1 MYIGII
7 YPLYVFTFYSRELG
21 KIDTAAPG
29 TKTFPTFRAQKTNKD
44 IATSVRVLLNTL
56 INRLNLDCIFPH
68 QQYLCTETENY
79 CEEMENK
86 HKTLYKQQVHP
97 NQRTLWNVRI
107 SQCSWSQNWIISK

>member
-21 KIDTAAPG
+21 KIDTATPG

-56 INRLNLDCIFPH
+56 INRLKLDCDLSPSAIS
-68 QQYLCTETENY
+68 
-79 CEEMENK
+79 
-86 HKTLYKQQVHP
+86 LYWDRKLL
-97 NQRTLWNVRI
+97 RRDG
-107 SQCSWSQNWIISK
+107 K

>member
-21 KIDTAAPG
+21 NIDAATPG

-56 INRLNLDCIFPH
+56 INRLNLDCDLSPSAIS
-68 QQYLCTETENY
+68 
-79 CEEMENK
+79 
-86 HKTLYKQQVHP
+86 LYWDRKLL
-97 NQRTLWNVRI
+97 RRDG
-107 SQCSWSQNWIISK
+107 K

>member
-21 KIDTAAPG
+21 KIDTATPG

-56 INRLNLDCIFPH
+56 INRLNLDCDLSPSAIS
-68 QQYLCTETENY
+68 
-79 CEEMENK
+79 
-86 HKTLYKQQVHP
+86 LYWDRKLL
-97 NQRTLWNVRI
+97 RRDG
-107 SQCSWSQNWIISK
+107 K